1 MQQLG
6 AIRQDGMTLSVLLVF
21 ASELQRI
28 DEHVRVTH
36 QRLSMAAD
44 HVGLVWHGAFPETLR
59 KLCKHTDMQRG

>member
-28 DEHVRVTH
+28 DKHVRVTH
-36 QRLSMAAD
+36 
-44 HVGLVWHGAFPETLR
+44 
-59 KLCKHTDMQRG
+59 